1 MVSETAMNYIIAK
14 AARAI
19 TLAAKN
25 AADFAAA
32 C

>member
-1 MVSETAMNYIIAK
+1 MNYIIAK

-19 TLAAKN
+19 TAAAKN